1 MCDKEDMNAATQHPP
16 ALDERVREAIRRV
29 LAAAPPGSRVILFG
43 SHARGEARPDSDVD
57 LLVVEPHV
65 QDAVAEMVRLSKAI
79 RPLHVPVDVLVS
91 SAERFTY
98 WCDTRNTIYYLAARE
113 GHSFDAGSPP

>member
-65 QDAVAEMVRLSKAI
+65 QDAVAEMVRLRAAVGRI
-79 RPLHVPVDVLVS
+79 GTPVDVIVTTHEEH
-91 SAERFTY
+91 AY
-98 WCDTRNTIYYLAARE
+98 WRETPNTLHFRVQQE
-113 GHSFDAGSPP
+113 GRAYDAPP